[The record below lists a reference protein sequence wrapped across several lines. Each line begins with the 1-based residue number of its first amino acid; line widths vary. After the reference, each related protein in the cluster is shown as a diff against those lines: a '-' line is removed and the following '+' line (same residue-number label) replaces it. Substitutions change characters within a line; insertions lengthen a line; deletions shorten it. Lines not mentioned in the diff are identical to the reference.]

1 MCCKRDTSCGQES
14 DVLEHMNSGFA
25 LCDKGIICV
34 AWLLDCLSDALK
46 QVLSVISLHPV
57 HAKHELAY
65 SGYARVCGKC
75 DCEEKCLAYV
85 SWYLV

>member
-14 DVLEHMNSGFA
+14 DVLEHMNSGFV

-57 HAKHELAY
+57 HAKDMHAFVESVTVKRNAWHM
-65 SGYARVCGKC
+65 SAGI
-75 DCEEKCLAYV
+75 
-85 SWYLV
+85 